1 MLCQSCKTNEATTH
15 VKRIINGKIEE
26 YDLCPDCAKK
36 FGYTNFFSDFQNEWN
51 SMLGSFFGGG
61 LPSRTSA
68 TRCKGCGS
76 SFAEIAKRGMVGCPD
91 CYETFYEELLP
102 SIKKIH
108 GNTQHNGKFPS
119 SAGKELATVNELKA
133 LQEQLSEAI
142 AKQEFEKAAQLRDKI
157 NELKGENKN
166 G

>member
-1 MLCQSCKTNEATTH
+1 MLCQSCKKNEATTH

-26 YDLCPDCAKK
+26 YDLCPECAKK
-36 FGYTNFFSDFQNEWN
+36 MGYTNFFSNFQNEWN

-68 TRCKGCGS
+68 TRCKSCGS

-108 GNTQHNGKFPS
+108 GNTQHNGKFPA

-133 LQEQLSEAI
+133 LQEQLNEAVT
-142 AKQEFEKAAQLRDKI
+142 KQEFEKAAQLRDKI
-157 NELKGENKN
+157 NELKGESKN